1 MAKGNQEKALKTPQS
16 TRKKISNMSKNVLA
30 AELEEHRA
38 NEAKYHS
45 TISEQQELKKEV
57 SELKD
62 SLNELKSSKETN
74 YNPQTNLEERLTEIE
89 RRMSEQEQY
98 SRRECIELVGLPSN
112 INGEELENAV
122 IKTFQVAGINIGR
135 QNFHA
140 VHRLA
145 DQRVVIAK
153 LTNRRDAI
161 DILRQKKKLRTLSAE
176 NQRKMNCQKVYVNE
190 SLCPKYRQLLGKC
203 NALFKRGE
211 CIGFYTINGKIKVK
225 INEDQTKIIGH
236 NEDLIQHFGNAAM
249 QAIEEERDPRR

>member
-16 TRKKISNMSKNVLA
+16 TRKKISNMSKNELA

-38 NEAKYHS
+38 HEAKYHS
-45 TISEQQELKKEV
+45 AISELQELKKEV
-57 SELKD
+57 SELKE

-74 YNPQTNLEERLTEIE
+74 CNPQTNLEERLTEIE

-98 SRRECIELVGLPSN
+98 SRRECIELVGLPNN
-112 INGEELENAV
+112 INGEELKNAV

-135 QNFHA
+135 RNFHA

-145 DQRVVIAK
+145 DQHVVIAN

-176 NQRKMNCQKVYVNE
+176 NQRKLNCQKY
-190 SLCPKYRQLLGKC
+190 
-203 NALFKRGE
+203 
-211 CIGFYTINGKIKVK
+211 
-225 INEDQTKIIGH
+225 
-236 NEDLIQHFGNAAM
+236 M
-249 QAIEEERDPRR
+249 